1 MAIIPL
7 TLTSWG
13 LAGADLWSGSSGGTY
28 LGCVES
34 FGARFRARDAHGWWL
49 GDFPTLGIASSMIE
63 GTVARLVA

>member
-13 LAGADLWSGSSGGTY
+13 FAGADFWSGSSGGRY

-34 FGARFRARDAHGWWL
+34 FGARFRARDAHGAWL
-49 GDFPTLGIASSMIE
+49 GDYPTLPIASSIIQRVV
-63 GTVARLVA
+63 GALAA

>member
-13 LAGADLWSGSSGGTY
+13 FADAGLWSGSSGGTY

-34 FGARFRARDAHGWWL
+34 FGARFRARDAHGSWL
-49 GDFPTLGIASSMIE
+49 GDYPTLRIAGSIIQ
-63 GTVARLVA
+63 GAI